1 MVRPETMTR
10 NVDILP
16 SPLRSVPEP
25 AGLVDALE
33 RHGRI
38 GTWRWVADSEEMEWS
53 DNLYRL
59 LGFEPGER
67 PASVELSM
75 ERLALGDVELL
86 RAVLERAPREG
97 PSQVTNYRV
106 VLPDGRLRLLEAR
119 PDGGWRLDGSGRRIL
134 AGTIRDITEE
144 LAAARAR
151 AWHRALAEL
160 SGDAHRTDPGGHDH
174 LLQKLGLALGTTAG
188 ALWVPRGEILEPV
201 AVWSGADLSRDV
213 LARALGAIEPR
224 LGIGTAGAAWE
235 RGEVFVANARQSR
248 PEECRLLPGGVRPIV
263 AVPARRGRDVSAVVI
278 FYGAHC
284 LEGAELLEDDL
295 EASRSV
301 LAERLRLAPR
311 SPLTAR
317 ELEVLALAADGLGG
331 QEIESR
337 LLLSRS
343 TVKSH
348 FENIYGKL
356 GVSNRPGA
364 VARALRDGLIA

>member
-1 MVRPETMTR
+1 MVRKKTMTHR
-10 NVDILP
+10 LDILP

-38 GTWRWVADSEEMEWS
+38 GTWRWVVDSEEMEWS

-67 PASVELSM
+67 PASVELSL
-75 ERLALGDVELL
+75 ERLTQTDAQVLQSELS
-86 RAVLERAPREG
+86 RAPREG
-97 PSQVTNYRV
+97 PSRVTNYRV

-119 PDGGWRLDGSGRRIL
+119 PDGGWRRDEAGRRIL
-134 AGTIRDITEE
+134 AGTIRDVTEE
-144 LAAARAR
+144 IAAARAR

-160 SGDAHRTDPGGHDH
+160 ATAEHNGSDH
-174 LLQKLGLALGTTAG
+174 EQILERLAQALGAPAA
-188 ALWVPRGEILEPV
+188 ALWAARGEGLRAV
-201 AVWSGADLSRDV
+201 AVWSAADISREG
-213 LARALGAIEPR
+213 LAAALGAVEAR
-224 LGIGTAGAAWE
+224 RGVGLLGAAWE
-235 RGEVFVANARQSR
+235 DGEVVVMR
-248 PEECRLLPGGVRPIV
+248 PKQPRREPCRLLPGGLRPV
-263 AVPARRGRDVSAVVI
+263 VLAPALRGAEVGAVVVV
-278 FYGAHC
+278 YAPHC
-284 LEGAELLEDDL
+284 LEGGELLQDDL
-295 EASRSV
+295 AASRSV
-301 LAERLRLAPR
+301 LAERLRLARR
-311 SPLTAR
+311 SRLTAR

-356 GVSNRPGA
+356 GVRNRPAA